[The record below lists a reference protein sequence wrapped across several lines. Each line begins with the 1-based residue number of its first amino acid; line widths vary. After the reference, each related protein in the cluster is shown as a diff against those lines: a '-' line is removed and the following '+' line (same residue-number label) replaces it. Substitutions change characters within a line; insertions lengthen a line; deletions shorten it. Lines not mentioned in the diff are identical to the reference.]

1 MMSSSASTGEVGHVD
16 ARPSLASARKASEEA
31 KYDRDDLILV
41 FSFLFIF
48 CFFFF
53 FFFELWTL
61 PFVLCFLLFSSF
73 PPFVPFILWV

>member
-1 MMSSSASTGEVGHVD
+1 MEREGEMMSSSASTGQVGHVD

-48 CFFFF
+48 FFF
-53 FFFELWTL
+53 W
-61 PFVLCFLLFSSF
+61 VMDSSF
-73 PPFVPFILWV
+73 CTLLPSL